1 MRRRRL
7 FLLAT
12 RLGRAGP
19 GFRRST
25 HALFLDRA
33 HVAQWFHALS
43 DTARLA
49 ILDFLS
55 QRDRSVSELAQI
67 LDAPQSNV
75 SFHLKVLREAG
86 IVSERRD
93 GRWRYFRTSGDTLE
107 HMVAFIGTVRP
118 GVHRGTCPLTCCQRS

>member
-7 FLLAT
+7 FQLAT

-19 GFRRST
+19 GFRRKP
-25 HALFLDRA
+25 HASSLDRA

-43 DTARLA
+43 DTTRFA

-55 QRDRSVSELAQI
+55 QRDRSVSELAEI
-67 LDAPQSNV
+67 LDTPQSTV

-86 IVSERRD
+86 VVSAKRD
-93 GRWRYFRTSGDTLE
+93 GRWRYFSIKGDTLE
-107 HMVAFIGTVRP
+107 HMVAFIKTCSP
-118 GVHRGTCPLTCCQRS
+118 GAHRGTCPLTCCQRA

>member
-1 MRRRRL
+1 MRRRSL

-19 GFRRST
+19 GFRRTT
-25 HALFLDRA
+25 HALCLERA

-49 ILDFLS
+49 ILEFLS
-55 QRDRSVSELAQI
+55 QRDRSVRELTEI
-67 LDAPQSNV
+67 LGAPQSNV
-75 SFHLKVLREAG
+75 SFHLKVLKEAG
-86 IVSERRD
+86 VVSERRD
-93 GRWRYFRTSGDTLE
+93 GRWRYVSIRGETLE
-107 HMVAFIGTVRP
+107 HMVAFIKTVGP

>member
-19 GFRRST
+19 GFRRAT
-25 HALFLDRA
+25 HALSLDRA

-43 DTARLA
+43 DTTRLA
-49 ILDFLS
+49 ILGFLA
-55 QRDRSVSELAQI
+55 QRSRSVSELAGI
-67 LDAPQSNV
+67 LDVPQSSV

-86 IVSERRD
+86 VVSERRD
-93 GRWRYFRTSGDTLE
+93 GRWRYFSTRGDTLV
-107 HMVAFIGTVRP
+107 HVVAFIRTVSP
-118 GVHRGTCPLTCCQRS
+118 EAHRGTCPLTCCQS